1 LDQRSLLH
9 SFSCILVVSFLLR
22 CSLACGN
29 HPKFCR
35 MKDISHYEMS
45 KAANFLEMF
54 STFFSISTSSSLLKL
69 VILFSYV
76 RYKNVLDPILLS
88 MKTFLAMLVNSND
101 KEDTCCS
108 GTRGT
113 KYDRVGPFCAQ
124 RIY

>member
-1 LDQRSLLH
+1 
-9 SFSCILVVSFLLR
+9 
-22 CSLACGN
+22 
-29 HPKFCR
+29 

-69 VILFSYV
+69 VILFSYA

-101 KEDTCCS
+101 KKDTCCS
-108 GTRGT
+108 GT
-113 KYDRVGPFCAQ
+113 
-124 RIY
+124 